1 MVSNRITRKIID
13 EIILIHNTNKVE
25 SINRGGCGIA
35 ALAMLRYIEKKYSE
49 YLSEV
54 EIVYF
59 YNGMSM
65 MMSEN
70 RSIIEELKEN
80 NNSKIHPHV
89 PSHILLKLDKF
100 IFDVEAKDE
109 YESYIKLGKYEGTDI
124 VSVSS
129 IGIEFLLATIND
141 YSIASGWNLDFKRRS
156 GIKKLQKI
164 YGIDLSDIIIIEWI
178 KKKEVYRLCILHEVE
193 RL

>member
-164 YGIDLSDIIIIEWI
+164 YGIDLSDIIIIE
-178 KKKEVYRLCILHEVE
+178 
-193 RL
+193 

>member
-109 YESYIKLGKYEGTDI
+109 YESYIKLGKHEGTDI

-178 KKKEVYRLCILHEVE
+178 KKKEVYRLCILQEVE

>member
-178 KKKEVYRLCILHEVE
+178 KKKEVYRLCILQEVE